1 MWDHCFC
8 SLLIDM
14 ILFLEAMSTFF
25 SFLKTSFWRS
35 TGHMYPFVQNTWTW
49 FSYVCDPGWFIVL
62 QTSIECEKILVFLAA
77 KCSLV
82 FWRVWMQAC
91 ALTIKKLWFFTRKDS
106 SSRLELKC
114 IYFYLKRFSEV
125 GSEYFS
131 DTYTNCYDK
140 RRQTPCWCRLAG
152 RQAMPQKC
160 ANLLLYVFQVGSM
173 PPYCQIIS
181 LVRIFT

>member
-1 MWDHCFC
+1 
-8 SLLIDM
+8 M

-62 QTSIECEKILVFLAA
+62 QTCIECEKILVFLAA

-181 LVRIFT
+181 LVRLFS

>member
-14 ILFLEAMSTFF
+14 ILLLEVMSTFF
-25 SFLKTSFWRS
+25 FVSKDKFLEIHWT
-35 TGHMYPFVQNTWTW
+35 HVPFVQNTWTW

-62 QTSIECEKILVFLAA
+62 QTCIECEKILVFLAA

-91 ALTIKKLWFFTRKDS
+91 ALTIKKLWFFTRNS

-152 RQAMPQKC
+152 RLCPKNAQTCFYM
-160 ANLLLYVFQVGSM
+160 FS
-173 PPYCQIIS
+173 
-181 LVRIFT
+181 R